1 RFIAKYILLNHSPA
15 VLIQCQSVSC
25 RRGKKACTVLCNTN
39 GCRTVW
45 RQGYRIVSFI
55 GQCLVSRLE
64 VKGNVASL
72 CSFGRKGR
80 TRRLLT
86 RGIGST
92 PGAQGLLQTFAIPG
106 ERPLR
111 TGYSHQKQKDQRV
124 KCERIMEVM
133 VES

>member
-1 RFIAKYILLNHSPA
+1 
-15 VLIQCQSVSC
+15 
-25 RRGKKACTVLCNTN
+25 
-39 GCRTVW
+39 

-133 VES
+133 VESFPVRIPFDLQPLLPVLQLLGKPNDQPREHSNRKKYS